1 MIRQKIQLFSDIER
15 SPDCFPYA
23 IRHISYEIWRMAYG
37 NLHRGAAM
45 LNSKTLFS
53 IALSLAFAA
62 SGGGASN
69 AETQRPDQMTT
80 TSRVPTYTYEVVKAY
95 PHDNGAF
102 TQGLVF
108 HQGALYESTG
118 LNGSSSLRRVELE
131 TGKVLKKIEVPTEF
145 FAEGLALFN
154 GRLYQLTW
162 QTQRAFVYDLDSFNK
177 LREFSYAGEGWGLT
191 RDAHSLIMS
200 DGSSR
205 IRFID
210 PDTFEVQRLIEVPTE
225 FFAEGLALFNG
236 RLYQLTWQ
244 TQRAFVYDLDSF
256 NKLREFSYAGE
267 GWGLT
272 RDAHSLIMSD
282 GSSRIRFI
290 DPDTFEVQ
298 RLI

>member
-1 MIRQKIQLFSDIER
+1 
-15 SPDCFPYA
+15 
-23 IRHISYEIWRMAYG
+23 
-37 NLHRGAAM
+37 M

-62 SGGGASN
+62 SDTGASN

-108 HQGALYESTG
+108 HHGALYESTG

-162 QTQRAFVYDLDSFNK
+162 QTQRGFVYDLDSFNK

-210 PDTFEVQRLIEVPTE
+210 PDTFEVRRLITVQD
-225 FFAEGLALFNG
+225 NG
-236 RLYQLTWQ
+236 RDVLQLNELE
-244 TQRAFVYDLDSF
+244 YI
-256 NKLREFSYAGE
+256 KGEIYANI
-267 GWGLT
+267 WMN
-272 RDAHSLIMSD
+272 D
-282 GSSRIRFI
+282 RIARI
-290 DPDTFEVQ
+290 DPQSGKVNAWIDLSGLLPPEARPDPGAVLNGIAYDESSDRLFVTGKLWPKLFEIKLMQ
-298 RLI
+298 RR

>member
-1 MIRQKIQLFSDIER
+1 
-15 SPDCFPYA
+15 
-23 IRHISYEIWRMAYG
+23 
-37 NLHRGAAM
+37 M

-53 IALSLAFAA
+53 IALTLAFAA
-62 SGGGASN
+62 SNSGASN
-69 AETQRPDQMTT
+69 AETQRPDQMAT
-80 TSRVPTYTYEVVKAY
+80 TSGVPTYTYEVVKAY

-131 TGKVLKKIEVPTEF
+131 TGKVLKKIEVPAEF

-210 PDTFEVQRLIEVPTE
+210 PDTFEVQRLITVQD
-225 FFAEGLALFNG
+225 NG
-236 RLYQLTWQ
+236 RDVLQLNELEY
-244 TQRAFVYDLDSF
+244 V
-256 NKLREFSYAGE
+256 KGEIYANI
-267 GWGLT
+267 WMN
-272 RDAHSLIMSD
+272 D
-282 GSSRIRFI
+282 RIARI
-290 DPDTFEVQ
+290 DPQSGKVNAWIDLSGLLPHEARPDPGAVLNGIAYDESSDRLFVTGKLWPKLFEIKLKQ
-298 RLI
+298 RR

>member
-1 MIRQKIQLFSDIER
+1 
-15 SPDCFPYA
+15 
-23 IRHISYEIWRMAYG
+23 
-37 NLHRGAAM
+37 M

-53 IALSLAFAA
+53 ITLSLAFAA
-62 SGGGASN
+62 YNSGASN
-69 AETQRPDQMTT
+69 AETQQPDQMTT
-80 TSRVPTYTYEVVKAY
+80 TSRVPTYTYEVVKTY

-154 GRLYQLTW
+154 GHLYQLTW
-162 QTQRAFVYDLDSFNK
+162 QTQRGFVYDLDSFNK

-210 PDTFEVQRLIEVPTE
+210 PDTFEVQRLITVQD
-225 FFAEGLALFNG
+225 NG
-236 RLYQLTWQ
+236 RDVLQLNELEY
-244 TQRAFVYDLDSF
+244 V
-256 NKLREFSYAGE
+256 KGEIYANI
-267 GWGLT
+267 WMN
-272 RDAHSLIMSD
+272 D
-282 GSSRIRFI
+282 RIARI
-290 DPDTFEVQ
+290 DPQSGKVNAWIDLSGLLPPEARTDPGAVLNGIAYDESSDRLFVTGKLWPKLFEIKLKQ
-298 RLI
+298 RR